1 LLLVMMSESLFPD
14 DVPISWGDL
23 ENESPTASDKWAALE
38 AMFAD
43 HSRAEGIP
51 AHPEPTKQQEE
62 APLFD
67 WPGVAPE
74 PDELPVVPPQD
85 ATLPPPMSSQGLWAE
100 IGHLFQTP
108 AFKQPTAVADAPTT
122 SSEHLRD
129 ALSQAL
135 LANDEHAIQTLVH
148 QIQQTYD
155 DAQSIEILLAALQH
169 WCR

>member
-1 LLLVMMSESLFPD
+1 MMSESLFPD

-23 ENESPTASDKWAALE
+23 GNESPAASEEGVALA

-43 HSRAEGIP
+43 PSHAEGVP
-51 AHPEPTKQQEE
+51 AHSESGKQQAE

-74 PDELPVVPPQD
+74 PDELSVVPPQD
-85 ATLPPPMSSQGLWAE
+85 ATLPPPISSQGLWAE

-108 AFKQPTAVADAPTT
+108 AFRQSTGVAEAPTPST
-122 SSEHLRD
+122 SSDHLRD

-135 LANDEHAIQTLVH
+135 LANDEHAIQTLVQ

-155 DAQSIEILLAALQH
+155 DAQSIAIFLAALQH